1 MYNIKLGNGDQN
13 DVINYIIQQKSLSS
27 KKFNFRLYII

>member
-1 MYNIKLGNGDQN
+1 MYNIKLGNGDRN
-13 DVINYIIQQKSLSS
+13 DVINYINQQKSLSS